1 MLYSFALAAVLSAI
15 LSRRVVALP
24 SSSPLYHSGPEILAA
39 RQQQQQPSCLRPEL
53 IQSASS
59 LTGQEPGTKGIKAGQ
74 AAAATYVTLQT
85 HPFLEY
91 RATSNQRLT
100 RTPSDKYNF
109 INFCEG
115 HTITNGQQLAGGSCN
130 GIPMGRLPSEQNMIS
145 SVITSPRPGD
155 RLPARVSFNV
165 TVQTAHLR
173 AGVFTNPMA
182 NYYTAPQDLDLA
194 GDIIGHCHITIQE
207 MGSLTPTTPPDA
219 SKFAFFKGVDDAGD
233 GKGLLT
239 ASVDGG
245 LPPGVYRVCTLVSA
259 ATHQPVVMP
268 AALRGPQDDCTKF
281 EVAAGGMSAAG
292 AAAGAKIIG
301 TSGVRSSDSTSDGS
315 GSGAAKG
322 GRKNE
327 TSDK

>member
-74 AAAATYVTLQT
+74 AAAAT
-85 HPFLEY
+85 
-91 RATSNQRLT
+91 
-100 RTPSDKYNF
+100 DKYNF

>member
-15 LSRRVVALP
+15 LSRRVAALP
-24 SSSPLYHSGPEILAA
+24 SSSPLYHSDPEILAA

-59 LTGQEPGTKGIKAGQ
+59 LTGQEPGTKGIKSGQ
-74 AAAATYVTLQT
+74 AAAAT
-85 HPFLEY
+85 
-91 RATSNQRLT
+91 
-100 RTPSDKYNF
+100 DKYNF

-155 RLPARVSFNV
+155 RLPAGVSFNV

-194 GDIIGHCHITIQE
+194 GDVIGHCHITIQE

-259 ATHQPVVMP
+259 TTHQPVVMP
-268 AALRGPQDDCTKF
+268 AAQRGPQDDCTKF